1 MTNPDGNGASITV
14 RKIGKKA
21 KIFCCMG
28 SGGFGFSF
36 CCTHILRPIAM
47 GVSMWIQQKLN
58 PKPPDPIQ
66 QKIFAFFPI
75 FLTVI
80 LAPFPSGLVIYWTFN
95 NIFTMIQQYYIQSK
109 MTIKT
114 T

>member
-1 MTNPDGNGASITV
+1 MGHAPISKNDG
-14 RKIGKKA
+14 
-21 KIFCCMG
+21 G
-28 SGGFGFSF
+28 SHG
-36 CCTHILRPIAM
+36 IKPK
-47 GVSMWIQQKLN
+47 KLN
-58 PKPPDPIQ
+58 PKPPAPIQ

-109 MTIKT
+109 MTVKT